1 MGEKIGIIGHVDH
14 GKTTLASA
22 IAVALATSDALAI
35 SDKKN
40 AKKIQ
45 EIIEE
50 ERTTKI
56 TALAETT
63 PIWDDFKSGKE
74 SRRARRKK
82 ERKSNKKK

>member
-1 MGEKIGIIGHVDH
+1 MGKIGIIGHVDH

-22 IAVALATSDALAI
+22 IAVALATADI
-35 SDKKN
+35 KKDT
-40 AKKIQ
+40 KKTIQ

-50 ERTTKI
+50 EKSFKI
-56 TALAETT
+56 TAPSEI

-82 ERKSNKKK
+82 ERKNNKK